1 MSIKDQKELITD
13 IIASFFSNKDSIEFY
28 FLKKSRVSKENENI
42 IPFKTRNKVT
52 QSKLSGIEQ
61 ELKLKLKNE
70 GLKLVRWSEI
80 IGKVIPLSRVHKIP
94 FFDTKN
100 IEVRNPWRTCPIGQ
114 HWVSRHPKNLKSGKT
129 TDHDGHCRK
138 NPSKKDLLKGDEII
152 QISENVLFKN
162 PPVKVSSHKLSFKDK
177 GSKYDHL
184 ISGWT
189 AYWNDVFKIT
199 PPLHPNHVKAL
210 IATESGFA
218 AQSKATN
225 TGKHIGLARG
235 LIQITEQTHR
245 GLKGYKNELKDHIVD
260 LDLDELWDP
269 NKNIAAGVR
278 WLFRKRETAR
288 ARIKRNPT
296 WEEVLMEYKG
306 RLTSKTGETQT
317 VKKKLNQYLKIL
329 NEN

>member
-13 IIASFFSNKDSIEFY
+13 IFASFFSNKDSIEFY
-28 FLKKSRVSKENENI
+28 FLKKSRVSAEHENI
-42 IPFKTRNKVT
+42 IPFKTRNRVT
-52 QSKLSGIEQ
+52 QFKLSEIEQ

-70 GLKLVRWSEI
+70 ELKLVRWSEI
-80 IGKVIPLSRVHKIP
+80 IGKIMPLSRVHKIP

-100 IEVRNPWRTCPIGQ
+100 IEVKNPWRACPIGQ

-138 NPSKKDLLKGDEII
+138 NPSKKDLLKGDEINK
-152 QISENVLFKN
+152 ISQHPLFRN
-162 PPVKVSSHKLSFKDK
+162 PPVTVSSYEFDFGIA
-177 GSKYDHL
+177 GSKYDRL

-189 AYWNDVFKIT
+189 AYWNDVFKIS

-210 IATESGFA
+210 IATESSFIA
-218 AQSKATN
+218 ENRATN
-225 TGKHIGLARG
+225 TGKDIGLARG

-269 NKNIAAGVR
+269 NKNIAAGIR

-288 ARIKRNPT
+288 ARIKKNPT
-296 WEEVLMEYKG
+296 WEEVLMEYKR
-306 RLTSKTGETQT
+306 RLTSKT
-317 VKKKLNQYLKIL
+317 KKSQDIKLKLRKYIKIL

>member
-1 MSIKDQKELITD
+1 MSIKDQKELITE
-13 IIASFFSNKDSIEFY
+13 IIASFFSNKDNIEFY
-28 FLKKSRVSKENENI
+28 FLKKSGVSKENENI

-70 GLKLVRWSEI
+70 ELKLVRWSEI

-100 IEVRNPWRTCPIGQ
+100 IEVRNPWRACPIGQ

-138 NPSKKDLLKGDEII
+138 NPSKKDLLKGDEINK
-152 QISENVLFKN
+152 ISQHPLFKN
-162 PPVKVSSHKLSFKDK
+162 PPIRVSSHEFDFGSA
-177 GSKYDHL
+177 GSKYDSL
-184 ISGWT
+184 ISGWV
-189 AYWNDVFKIT
+189 AYWNDVFKIS
-199 PPLHPNHVKAL
+199 PPLHPNYVKAL
-210 IATESGFA
+210 IATESSFI
-218 AQSKATN
+218 SKNRATN

-245 GLKGYKNELKDHIVD
+245 GLKGHKNELKDHIVD

-278 WLFRKRETAR
+278 WLFRKRATAR
-288 ARIKRNPT
+288 ARIKRDPT

-306 RLTSKTGETQT
+306 RLTSKTKESQDI
-317 VKKKLNQYLKIL
+317 KLKLRKYIEIL